1 MRKLYMVLLCCLPN
15 LLWLH
20 PGIAQDFAYMPPQT
34 LSPSHENDR
43 KELRAV
49 LVSLERK
56 FGVYFTFESRIVQDK
71 YIPGEVTITNDLE
84 ETLKKLLNPLDLK
97 FKKLSD
103 KYYTIYPL
111 AEEQGEGEEAK
122 AGQGLQSMDSEGVRY
137 LYQHPDK
144 ITFPFHVFSITI
156 SGAVTDENNQP
167 LPGVNVIEKGTT
179 NGTTTDASGKYTLNV
194 QDEKSVLIFTFIG
207 YTSEEV
213 VANGRS
219 TVNISLTPGL
229 QSLQEVV
236 VIGYG
241 TQRKEDLTGSI
252 SQLSAEEL
260 DAYPAFNVSQA
271 FKGRAP
277 GVMVTQNSG
286 RPGGTISVRI
296 RGDNSIIGN
305 NEPLYVVDGFPITGG
320 IDYLNPSDIESISI
334 LKDASATAIY
344 GSRGAN
350 GVIIITSKQGR
361 KNTAGRIEVNS
372 YYGMQSEINRYEMLN
387 AQQYAIVAN
396 EWLKNEGQEPY
407 WDASEVEALGEGTD
421 WWGENIKPAMIH
433 NHVLTFSG
441 GGENT
446 AYSLALNYFDQPGLV
461 LNTAARRGNV
471 RLNINHDVNERV
483 KVGLNLIMSRSEVF
497 EIPFDNQQFL
507 EGFLSAPPTVP
518 VYDENGVPTRIESV
532 YYFSYPNITNPAMYA
547 EPYKDRTL
555 KNFIN
560 ANVNLEFKITE
571 ALKFGTRVGLEYLNG
586 HNERYAPKDLYS
598 TGEEGDDGYAADN
611 FSYSNSV
618 LIENTLRYLKTFND
632 KHKFDVV
639 GGMTYQSYM
648 DRNVS
653 LSGNK
658 LSTDITQ
665 NFDWSSVGL
674 IRTPSSGIT
683 EWKLLSGLGRINY
696 SFDGKYLVTGSLRA
710 DGSSRFGASNKW
722 GYFPS
727 AAFAWNLSEESFLS
741 DVDFISSLKFR
752 ASYGVTGSTALSSYQ
767 SLNRLNAVLAVYQT
781 NTEAVGYAPEN
792 VGNKDLRWEKTGQ
805 FNVGID
811 LSIWEGVLSLNLDYY
826 RKLTTDLLSSVPI
839 PLSTGFGSVLRN
851 IGEMENKG
859 IEMGL
864 SADVLR
870 KEVKWEVIAQAS
882 ANQNTVLKLAGGS
895 DIMGPSFGHP
905 YNSSLNLTR
914 EGEPF
919 GVFVGL
925 QEDGLNDDGSIKYVD
940 VNSDGV
946 INAADRV
953 ILGDPNPKWIFSLN
967 NNLSYKNFGLNIF
980 MEGIQGRDI
989 FWATAGTHLNSF
1001 QRGHNQFA
1009 ELFGN
1014 YWTPENPNPNAKY
1027 PKVASSSAS
1036 EISERY
1042 VKDGSYLRLKVVT
1055 LSYNL
1060 PVSNLRWINA
1070 AQLYVSGTNLFTL
1083 TNYPGLDPE
1092 VNTRGNAMFRG
1103 VDQDS
1108 YPSAKMLTVGTKLVF

>member
-1 MRKLYMVLLCCLPN
+1 
-15 LLWLH
+15 
-20 PGIAQDFAYMPPQT
+20 
-34 LSPSHENDR
+34 
-43 KELRAV
+43 
-49 LVSLERK
+49 LE
-56 FGVYFTFESRIVQDK
+56 
-71 YIPGEVTITNDLE
+71 
-84 ETLKKLLNPLDLK
+84 
-97 FKKLSD
+97 
-103 KYYTIYPL
+103 
-111 AEEQGEGEEAK
+111 
-122 AGQGLQSMDSEGVRY
+122 
-137 LYQHPDK
+137 
-144 ITFPFHVFSITI
+144 
-156 SGAVTDENNQP
+156 
-167 LPGVNVIEKGTT
+167 
-179 NGTTTDASGKYTLNV
+179 
-194 QDEKSVLIFTFIG
+194 
-207 YTSEEV
+207 
-213 VANGRS
+213 
-219 TVNISLTPGL
+219 
-229 QSLQEVV
+229 EVV

-241 TQRKEDLTGSI
+241 TQRKEDMTGAV
-252 SQLSAEEL
+252 SQLSAQDLE
-260 DAYPAFNVSQA
+260 AFPVFNASQS

-286 RPGGTISVRI
+286 RPGGTVSVRI
-296 RGDNSIIGN
+296 RGDNSIIGS

-387 AQQYAIVAN
+387 AKQYAIVAN
-396 EWLKNEGQEPY
+396 EWLKNEGHAPHWSQ
-407 WDASEVEALGEGTD
+407 SEIEALGEGTD
-421 WWGENIKPAMIH
+421 WWGENIKPTMIH

-471 RLNINHDVNERV
+471 RLNIDHDVNERV
-483 KVGLNLIMSRSEVF
+483 KLGLNLIMSRSEVF
-497 EIPFDNQQFL
+497 EIPFDNEQFL

-518 VYDENGVPTRIESV
+518 VYDENGEPTRIESV
-532 YYFSYPNITNPAMYA
+532 YHFSYPNITNPAMYA
-547 EPYKDRTL
+547 EPYKNRTL

-560 ANVNLEFKITE
+560 ANINLEFKITD

-586 HNERYAPKDLYS
+586 HNERFAPKDLYS
-598 TGEEGDDGYAADN
+598 TGAEGDDGFVADN

-632 KHKFDVV
+632 SHKFDVV

-648 DRNVS
+648 ARSVS

-683 EWKLLSGLGRINY
+683 EWQLLSGLGRINY
-696 SFDGKYLVTGSLRA
+696 SFDGKYLVTGSMRA

-727 AAFAWNLSEESFLS
+727 AAFAWNLSEESFMRDLGFVS
-741 DVDFISSLKFR
+741 GLKLR
-752 ASYGVTGSTALSSYQ
+752 TSYGVTGSTALSPYQ
-767 SLNRLNAVLAVYQT
+767 SLNRLNSVLAIYQT
-781 NTEAVGYAPEN
+781 NVEEVGYAPEN
-792 VGNKDLRWEKTGQ
+792 VGNKDLRWEKTSQ
-805 FNVGID
+805 LNVGID
-811 LSIWEGVLSLNLDYY
+811 LSVWEGVLSLNFDYY
-826 RKLTTDLLSSVPI
+826 KKMTTDLLSSVPI
-839 PLSTGFGSVLRN
+839 PLSTGFDSVLKN

-859 IEMGL
+859 IEMGI

-882 ANQNTVLKLAGGS
+882 NNRNTVMKLADGS
-895 DIMGPSFGHP
+895 DIMGPAFSQP
-905 YNSSLNLTR
+905 YNASLNLTR

-925 QEDGLNDDGSIKYVD
+925 KEDGLNADGSIKYVD
-940 VNSDGV
+940 VNTDGI
-946 INAADRV
+946 INTLDRV

-980 MEGIQGRDI
+980 MEGIEGRDI
-989 FWATAGTHLNSF
+989 FWATAGAHLNSY

-1009 ELFGN
+1009 DLFGN

-1027 PKVASSSAS
+1027 PKVSSSSAS

-1055 LSYNL
+1055 LSYNI
-1060 PVSNLRWINA
+1060 PVSKIRWLGA
-1070 AQLYVSGTNLFTL
+1070 AQLYVSGTNLLTF

-1092 VNTRGNAMFRG
+1092 VNTRGNAIFRG
-1103 VDQDS
+1103 VDQNS